1 METVRIGIVGLGKHG
16 QGTSREHSCGQSA
29 RTARHRAVRERRH
42 PAELI
47 EGEKA
52 FTDVNLMIRSGHI
65 DAILIC
71 TPHFSHTTIGIEA
84 LKAGLHVLVEKPISV
99 HKADCERLIAAHTDK
114 SKIFAAM
121 FNMRTNACFKKV
133 KDLIDSG
140 EIGAVRRVHW
150 EVTNW
155 FRTNYYYA
163 TGGWRGTWKGEGGG
177 VLMNQCPHNLDLFQW
192 LFGMPQKVRG
202 FCQFGRFHEIEVED
216 DVTAVMQYDNGTTA
230 TFVTS
235 TGEAPGINKLEISA
249 EQGRLTVTDGTR
261 IHFQRNRQPMSKF
274 CMEAEAAFAMPESWH
289 MDIPVESSGGQHVEI
304 LQNFTNAILKGEKL
318 LSPRR
323 RRHPQR
329 RTRQRHPPFHLAGR
343 HDHPADVI
351 RRLRAPSRREG
362 RKIDLPEDQG
372 RRQGDLRRLRQEL
385 PLNPP
390 HTEPRQVSFQR
401 KSPSAHLPH

>member
-1 METVRIGIVGLGKHG
+1 MDSVRLGIVGLGNMGKAHLSNIRAG
-16 QGTSREHSCGQSA
+16 KVPGLRVTALCESTGTL
-29 RTARHRAVRERRH
+29 
-42 PAELI
+42 PELQD
-47 EGEKA
+47 GESP
-52 FTDVNLMIRSGHI
+52 FSNVSEMIKSGKI

-84 LKAGLHVLVEKPISV
+84 LQSGLHVLVEKPISV

-133 KDLIDSG
+133 KDFIDSG

-192 LFGMPQKVRG
+192 MFGMPQRVRG
-202 FCQFGRFHEIEVED
+202 FCQFGRFHQIEVED
-216 DVTAVMQYDNGTTA
+216 DVTAVLQYDNGTTA

-235 TGEAPGINKLEISA
+235 TGEAPGRNVLEISA
-249 EQGRLTVTDGTR
+249 EQGRITVTDGAK

-289 MDIPVESSGGQHVEI
+289 MEIPVDASGGQHVEI
-304 LQNFTNAILKGEKL
+304 LQNFSNAILKGEKL
-318 LSPRR
+318 LSP
-323 RRHPQR
+323 
-329 RTRQRHPPFHLAGR
+329 A
-343 HDHPADVI
+343 
-351 RRLRAPSRREG
+351 
-362 RKIDLPEDQG
+362 DQG
-372 RRQGDLRRLRQEL
+372 IHSVELANAILLSTWQDKTIEL
-385 PLNPP
+385 PMSSADYERLL
-390 HTEPRQVSFQR
+390 TEKGNASTFQKSKVVAKATAADFAASFR
-401 KSPSAHLPH
+401 

>member
-1 METVRIGIVGLGKHG
+1 MGKAHLSNIRAGKVPGLRVTALCESTGTLPELQDGESPFSNVSEMIKSGK
-16 QGTSREHSCGQSA
+16 
-29 RTARHRAVRERRH
+29 
-42 PAELI
+42 
-47 EGEKA
+47 
-52 FTDVNLMIRSGHI
+52 I

-84 LKAGLHVLVEKPISV
+84 LQSGLHVLVEKPISV

-133 KDLIDSG
+133 KDFIDSG

-192 LFGMPQKVRG
+192 MFGMPQRVRG
-202 FCQFGRFHEIEVED
+202 FCQFGRFHQIEVED
-216 DVTAVMQYDNGTTA
+216 DVTAVLQYDNGTTA

-235 TGEAPGINKLEISA
+235 TGEAPGRNVLEISA
-249 EQGRLTVTDGTR
+249 EQGRITVTDGAK

-289 MDIPVESSGGQHVEI
+289 MEIPVDASGGQHVEI

-318 LSPRR
+318 LSP
-323 RRHPQR
+323 
-329 RTRQRHPPFHLAGR
+329 A
-343 HDHPADVI
+343 
-351 RRLRAPSRREG
+351 
-362 RKIDLPEDQG
+362 DQG
-372 RRQGDLRRLRQEL
+372 IHSVELANAILLSTWQDKTIEL
-385 PLNPP
+385 PMSSADYERLL
-390 HTEPRQVSFQR
+390 TEKGNASTFQKSKVVAKATAADFAASFR
-401 KSPSAHLPH
+401 

>member
-1 METVRIGIVGLGKHG
+1 MDTVRLGIVGMGNMGKAHLANIRAG
-16 QGTSREHSCGQSA
+16 KVPGLRVTAMCESVGTLPPQQ
-29 RTARHRAVRERRH
+29 
-42 PAELI
+42 
-47 EGEKA
+47 EGETA
-52 FTDVNLMIRSGHI
+52 YTDVSEMIKSGNI

-84 LKAGLHVLVEKPISV
+84 LQNGLHVLVEKPISV

-121 FNMRTNACFKKV
+121 FNMRTNATFKKV

-140 EIGAVRRVHW
+140 EIGAVRRIHW

-192 LFGMPQKVRG
+192 LFGMPQRVRG
-202 FCQFGRFHEIEVED
+202 FCQFGRFHQVEVED
-216 DVTAVMQYDNGTTA
+216 DVTAVMMYDNGTTA

-235 TGEAPGINKLEISA
+235 TGEAPGANRLEISG
-249 EQGRLTVTDGTR
+249 EQGRLTVTDGTK

-289 MDIPVESSGGQHVEI
+289 MDIPVEAAGGQHVEI
-304 LQNFTNAILKGEKL
+304 LQNFTNAILKNEKL
-318 LSPRR
+318 LSPAEEGIRSVE
-323 RRHPQR
+323 
-329 RTRQRHPPFHLAGR
+329 LANAILLSTWQ
-343 HDHPADVI
+343 DKTI
-351 RRLRAPSRREG
+351 
-362 RKIDLPEDQG
+362 
-372 RRQGDLRRLRQEL
+372 EL
-385 PLNPP
+385 PMSSADYERILIEKGEKS
-390 HTEPRQVSFQR
+390 TFQKTKVVAKASADDFAKSFR
-401 KSPSAHLPH
+401 

>member
-1 METVRIGIVGLGKHG
+1 MESVRLGIVGLGNMGKAHLSNIRAG
-16 QGTSREHSCGQSA
+16 KVPGLRVTALCESVGTLPQ
-29 RTARHRAVRERRH
+29 
-42 PAELI
+42 LL
-47 EGEKA
+47 EGEA
-52 FTDVNLMIRSGHI
+52 PFTDVNAMIHSGKI

-84 LKAGLHVLVEKPISV
+84 LTNGLHVLVEKPISV

-114 SKIFAAM
+114 SKVFAAM
-121 FNMRTNACFKKV
+121 FNMRTNATFKKV
-133 KDLIDSG
+133 KDLIESG
-140 EIGAVRRVHW
+140 EIGTVRRVHW

-192 LFGMPQKVRG
+192 MFGMPQRVRG

-216 DVTAVMQYDNGTTA
+216 DVTAVLQYDSGMTA

-235 TGEAPGINKLEISA
+235 TGEAPGVNKLEISA
-249 EQGRLTVTDGTR
+249 EQGRITVTDGTK

-289 MDIPVESSGGQHVEI
+289 IDIPVSDAGGQHVEI

-318 LSPRR
+318 LSPAEEGIYSVE
-323 RRHPQR
+323 
-329 RTRQRHPPFHLAGR
+329 LANSILLSTWQ
-343 HDHPADVI
+343 DKTI
-351 RRLRAPSRREG
+351 
-362 RKIDLPEDQG
+362 
-372 RRQGDLRRLRQEL
+372 EL
-385 PLNPP
+385 PMSSADYERILLEKGNAS
-390 HTEPRQVSFQR
+390 TFQKTKVVAKATADDFAKSF
-401 KSPSAHLPH
+401 H

>member
-1 METVRIGIVGLGKHG
+1 METVRLGIVGLGNMGKAHLANIRAG
-16 QGTSREHSCGQSA
+16 KVPGLRVTALCESVGTL
-29 RTARHRAVRERRH
+29 
-42 PAELI
+42 PAQL
-47 EGEKA
+47 EGEHP
-52 FTDVNLMIRSGHI
+52 FTDVSAMIKSGRI

-84 LKAGLHVLVEKPISV
+84 LQNGLHVLVEKPISV

-133 KDLIDSG
+133 KDLIDS
-140 EIGAVRRVHW
+140 EELGAIRRVHW

-192 LFGMPQKVRG
+192 MFGMPKTVRG

-216 DVTAVMQYDNGTTA
+216 DVTAVLQYENGMTA

-235 TGEAPGINKLEISA
+235 TGEAPGVNKLEISA
-249 EQGRLTVTDGTR
+249 ENGRLTVVDGTK
-261 IHFQRNRQPMSKF
+261 IHFQRNRVPMSKF

-289 MDIPVESSGGQHVEI
+289 IDIPVADSGGQHVEI
-304 LQNFTNAILKGEKL
+304 LQNFTNAILKNEKL
-318 LSPRR
+318 LSPAEEGI
-323 RRHPQR
+323 
-329 RTRQRHPPFHLAGR
+329 FSVELANSILLSTWQ
-343 HDHPADVI
+343 DKAI
-351 RRLRAPSRREG
+351 
-362 RKIDLPEDQG
+362 
-372 RRQGDLRRLRQEL
+372 EL
-385 PLNPP
+385 PMSSADYERILIEKGEKS
-390 HTEPRQVSFQR
+390 TFQKTKVVAKASADDFAKSFR
-401 KSPSAHLPH
+401 

>member
-1 METVRIGIVGLGKHG
+1 METVRLGIVGMGNMGKAHLANIRAG
-16 QGTSREHSCGQSA
+16 KVPGLRVTAMCESVGTLPPQQ
-29 RTARHRAVRERRH
+29 
-42 PAELI
+42 
-47 EGEKA
+47 EGETPY
-52 FTDVNLMIRSGHI
+52 TDVSAMIKSGNI

-84 LKAGLHVLVEKPISV
+84 LQAGLHVLVEKPISV

-121 FNMRTNACFKKV
+121 FNMRTNATFKKV

-140 EIGAVRRVHW
+140 EIGAVRRIHW

-192 LFGMPQKVRG
+192 MFGVPQRVRG

-216 DVTAVMQYDNGTTA
+216 NVTAYLEYDNGTTA
-230 TFVTS
+230 TFITS
-235 TGEAPGINKLEISA
+235 TGEAPGVNRLEITA
-249 EQGRLTVTDGTR
+249 EQGRLTVTDGTK

-289 MDIPVESSGGQHVEI
+289 MDIPAEAAGGQHVEI
-304 LQNFTNAILKGEKL
+304 LQNFTNAILKGEEL
-318 LSPRR
+318 LSPAEQGI
-323 RRHPQR
+323 HSVE
-329 RTRQRHPPFHLAGR
+329 LANAILLSTWQ
-343 HDHPADVI
+343 DKTINLPMSAADYERILLEKGEASTFQKTKVV
-351 RRLRAPSRREG
+351 AKATSDDFA
-362 RKIDLPEDQG
+362 K
-372 RRQGDLRRLRQEL
+372 
-385 PLNPP
+385 
-390 HTEPRQVSFQR
+390 SFR
-401 KSPSAHLPH
+401 

>member
-1 METVRIGIVGLGKHG
+1 METVRIGIVGLGNMGKAHLANIRG
-16 QGTSREHSCGQSA
+16 GKVPGLRVTALCESVGTLPHLA
-29 RTARHRAVRERRH
+29 
-42 PAELI
+42 
-47 EGEKA
+47 EGEKG
-52 FTDVNLMIRSGHI
+52 FTDVNSMIRSGHI
-65 DAILIC
+65 DAILIS

-99 HKADCERLIAAHTDK
+99 HKADCERLIAAHTNPK
-114 SKIFAAM
+114 QVFAAM

-140 EIGAVRRVHW
+140 ELGAVRRVHW

-202 FCQFGRFHEIEVED
+202 FCQFGRYHEIEVED
-216 DVTAVMQYDNGTTA
+216 DVTAVLQYDTGTSA

-249 EQGRLTVTDGTR
+249 EQGRLTVTDGTT
-261 IHFQRNRQPMSKF
+261 IHFQRNRKPMSKF

-289 MDIPVESSGGQHVEI
+289 MNIPVEQTGGQHVEI
-304 LQNFTNAILKGEKL
+304 MQNFTNAILKGEKL
-318 LSPRR
+318 LSPAAEGL
-323 RRHPQR
+323 HSVE
-329 RTRQRHPPFHLAGR
+329 LANAILLSTWQ
-343 HDHPADVI
+343 DATITLPMSSADYERILIEKGEQSTFQKTKVV
-351 RRLRAPSRREG
+351 A
-362 RKIDLPEDQG
+362 KATADDFAK
-372 RRQGDLRRLRQEL
+372 
-385 PLNPP
+385 
-390 HTEPRQVSFQR
+390 SFR
-401 KSPSAHLPH
+401 

>member
-1 METVRIGIVGLGKHG
+1 MDTVRLGIVGMGNMGKAHLGNIRAGKVAG
-16 QGTSREHSCGQSA
+16 MKATALCESVGTLPPLQ
-29 RTARHRAVRERRH
+29 
-42 PAELI
+42 
-47 EGEKA
+47 EGEQG
-52 FTDVNLMIRSGHI
+52 FTDVSKMIKSGQI

-84 LKAGLHVLVEKPISV
+84 LQAGLHVLVEKPISV

-121 FNMRTNACFKKV
+121 FNMRTNATFKKV

-140 EIGAVRRVHW
+140 EVGEVRRVHW

-192 LFGMPQKVRG
+192 MFGMPQRVRG

-216 DVTAVMQYDNGTTA
+216 DVTAVLMYDNGTTA

-235 TGEAPGINKLEISA
+235 TGEAPGCNKLEITA
-249 EQGRLTVTDGTR
+249 EQGRVTVTDNTK
-261 IHFQRNRQPMSKF
+261 IHFQRNRKPMSKF

-289 MDIPVESSGGQHVEI
+289 IDIPVESSGGQHVEI
-304 LQNFTNAILKGEKL
+304 LQNFTNAIIKGEKL
-318 LSPRR
+318 LSPAEEG
-323 RRHPQR
+323 
-329 RTRQRHPPFHLAGR
+329 TRSVELANAILLSTWQ
-343 HDHPADVI
+343 DKTI
-351 RRLRAPSRREG
+351 
-362 RKIDLPEDQG
+362 
-372 RRQGDLRRLRQEL
+372 EL
-385 PLNPP
+385 PMSAADYERILIEKGEKSNFQK
-390 HTEPRQVSFQR
+390 TKVVAKATADDFAKSFR
-401 KSPSAHLPH
+401 

>member
-1 METVRIGIVGLGKHG
+1 MDNVRIGIVGLGNMGKAHLANIRG
-16 QGTSREHSCGQSA
+16 GKVPGLRVTALCESVGTLPS
-29 RTARHRAVRERRH
+29 
-42 PAELI
+42 LI
-47 EGEKA
+47 EGEQA
-52 FTDVNLMIRSGHI
+52 FTDVNNMIRSGHI
-65 DAILIC
+65 DAILIS

-114 SKIFAAM
+114 SKVFAAM

-140 EIGAVRRVHW
+140 ELGAVRRVHW

-192 LFGMPQKVRG
+192 LFGMPQRVRG

-216 DVTAVMQYDNGTTA
+216 DVTAVLQYDSGMSA
-230 TFVTS
+230 TFITS

-249 EQGRLTVTDGTR
+249 EQGRLTVTDGTS

-289 MDIPVESSGGQHVEI
+289 MDIPVEASGGQHVEI
-304 LQNFTNAILKGEKL
+304 MQNFTNAILKGEKL
-318 LSPRR
+318 LSPAEEGIRSVE
-323 RRHPQR
+323 
-329 RTRQRHPPFHLAGR
+329 LANAILLSTWQ
-343 HDHPADVI
+343 DATISLPMSSADYENLLIEKGEKSTFQKTKVV
-351 RRLRAPSRREG
+351 AKASADDFA
-362 RKIDLPEDQG
+362 K
-372 RRQGDLRRLRQEL
+372 
-385 PLNPP
+385 
-390 HTEPRQVSFQR
+390 SFR
-401 KSPSAHLPH
+401 

>member
-1 METVRIGIVGLGKHG
+1 METVRLGIVGLGNMGKAHLANIRAG
-16 QGTSREHSCGQSA
+16 KVPGLRVTAMCESVGTL
-29 RTARHRAVRERRH
+29 
-42 PAELI
+42 PAQL
-47 EGEKA
+47 EGEQP
-52 FTDVNLMIRSGHI
+52 FTDVSAMIKSGRI

-84 LKAGLHVLVEKPISV
+84 LQNGLHVLVEKPISV

-140 EIGAVRRVHW
+140 ELGAVRRVHW

-192 LFGMPQKVRG
+192 MFGMPKTIRG

-216 DVTAVMQYDNGTTA
+216 DVIAVMQYENGTTA
-230 TFVTS
+230 TFITS
-235 TGEAPGINKLEISA
+235 TGEAPGVNKLEITA
-249 EQGRLTVTDGTR
+249 ENGRLTVTDGTK
-261 IHFQRNRQPMSKF
+261 IHFQRNRVPMSKF

-289 MDIPVESSGGQHVEI
+289 MEIPVAESGGQHVEI

-318 LSPRR
+318 LSPASEGI
-323 RRHPQR
+323 
-329 RTRQRHPPFHLAGR
+329 FSVELANSILLSTWQ
-343 HDHPADVI
+343 DKAI
-351 RRLRAPSRREG
+351 
-362 RKIDLPEDQG
+362 
-372 RRQGDLRRLRQEL
+372 EL
-385 PLNPP
+385 PMTAADYERILIEKGEAS
-390 HTEPRQVSFQR
+390 TFQKTKVVAKASADDFAKSFR
-401 KSPSAHLPH
+401 

>member
-1 METVRIGIVGLGKHG
+1 METVRLGIVGLGNMGKAHLG
-16 QGTSREHSCGQSA
+16 NIRTGKVPGLRVTALCESVGTLPEMTEHESG
-29 RTARHRAVRERRH
+29 
-42 PAELI
+42 
-47 EGEKA
+47 
-52 FTDVNLMIRSGHI
+52 FTDVNEMIHSGKI

-84 LKAGLHVLVEKPISV
+84 LKAGLNVLVEKPISV

-114 SKIFAAM
+114 TKIFAAM
-121 FNMRTNACFKKV
+121 FNMRTNATFKKV

-192 LFGMPQKVRG
+192 MFGMPQRVRG

-235 TGEAPGINKLEISA
+235 TGEAPGRNVLEISA
-249 EQGRLTVTDGTR
+249 EQGRVTVKDGQH
-261 IHFQRNRQPMSKF
+261 IHFQRNRVPMSKF

-289 MDIPVESSGGQHVEI
+289 MEIPVSDGGGGQHVEI

-318 LSPRR
+318 LSPAEEGIRSVE
-323 RRHPQR
+323 
-329 RTRQRHPPFHLAGR
+329 LANAILLSTWQ
-343 HDHPADVI
+343 DKTI
-351 RRLRAPSRREG
+351 
-362 RKIDLPEDQG
+362 
-372 RRQGDLRRLRQEL
+372 EL
-385 PLNPP
+385 PMSAADYERILIEKGEKS
-390 HTEPRQVSFQR
+390 TFQKTKVVAKASADDFAKSFR
-401 KSPSAHLPH
+401 

>member
-1 METVRIGIVGLGKHG
+1 METVRLGIVGLGNMGKAHLANIRAG
-16 QGTSREHSCGQSA
+16 KVPGLRVTAMCESVGTL
-29 RTARHRAVRERRH
+29 
-42 PAELI
+42 PAQL
-47 EGEKA
+47 EGEQP
-52 FTDVNLMIRSGHI
+52 FTDVSAMIKSGLI

-84 LKAGLHVLVEKPISV
+84 LQNGLHVLVEKPISV

-140 EIGAVRRVHW
+140 ELGQIRRVHW

-192 LFGMPQKVRG
+192 MFGAPKTVRG

-216 DVTAVMQYDNGTTA
+216 DVTAVMQYENGTTA

-235 TGEAPGINKLEISA
+235 TGEAPGVNKLEISA
-249 EQGRLTVTDGTR
+249 ENGRLTVTDGAK

-289 MDIPVESSGGQHVEI
+289 IEIPVAESGGQHVEI

-318 LSPRR
+318 LSPAEEGI
-323 RRHPQR
+323 HSVE
-329 RTRQRHPPFHLAGR
+329 LANAILLSTWQ
-343 HDHPADVI
+343 DKAI
-351 RRLRAPSRREG
+351 
-362 RKIDLPEDQG
+362 
-372 RRQGDLRRLRQEL
+372 EL
-385 PLNPP
+385 PMSAADYERILIEKGEAS
-390 HTEPRQVSFQR
+390 TFQKTKVVAKASADDFAKSFR
-401 KSPSAHLPH
+401 

>member
-1 METVRIGIVGLGKHG
+1 MDTVRLGIVGMGNMGKAHLANIRAG
-16 QGTSREHSCGQSA
+16 KVPGLRVTAMCESVGTLPPQQ
-29 RTARHRAVRERRH
+29 
-42 PAELI
+42 
-47 EGEKA
+47 EGETPY
-52 FTDVNLMIRSGHI
+52 TDVSEMIKSGNI

-84 LKAGLHVLVEKPISV
+84 LQNGLHVLVEKPISV

-121 FNMRTNACFKKV
+121 FNMRTNATFKKV

-140 EIGAVRRVHW
+140 EIGQVRRIHW

-192 LFGMPQKVRG
+192 LFGMPQRVRG
-202 FCQFGRFHEIEVED
+202 FCQFGRFHQVEVED
-216 DVTAVMQYDNGTTA
+216 DVTAVMMYDNGTTA

-235 TGEAPGINKLEISA
+235 TGEAPGANRLEISG
-249 EQGRLTVTDGTR
+249 ENGRLTVTDGTK

-289 MDIPVESSGGQHVEI
+289 IDIPVEAAGGQHVEI
-304 LQNFTNAILKGEKL
+304 LQNFTNAILKDEKL
-318 LSPRR
+318 LSPAEEGIRSVE
-323 RRHPQR
+323 
-329 RTRQRHPPFHLAGR
+329 LANAILLSTWQ
-343 HDHPADVI
+343 DKTI
-351 RRLRAPSRREG
+351 
-362 RKIDLPEDQG
+362 
-372 RRQGDLRRLRQEL
+372 EL
-385 PLNPP
+385 PMSSADYERILIEKGEKS
-390 HTEPRQVSFQR
+390 TFQKTKVVAKATADDFAKSFR
-401 KSPSAHLPH
+401 